1 MRTQDLELFV
11 YETVQLDLSLL
22 KTEQISVQF
31 DEQINENV
39 KLYEGENAYSNSN
52 ENSFSYCY

>member
-1 MRTQDLELFV
+1 MCTQDLELFV

-22 KTEQISVQF
+22 KTEKISVQF

-39 KLYEGENAYSNSN
+39 KLYEGENAY
-52 ENSFSYCY
+52 FKFQ